1 MVPAKRR
8 NSQPTLAEVQALFEE
23 WRENRK
29 GRDPIPPALWAKAV
43 ALSKIHSIN
52 AISRDLRLSYNELKS
67 RASAQEPQH
76 AFIEIGAVTTIEC
89 TIEMEKPGSRKMQ
102 VYQGRLSGRRRPREE
117 LLGMIQVT
125 PQMRI
130 LLAMEP
136 VDFRKGID
144 GLAGTMKGFAM
155 DPFSGVLFIF
165 RNRRGTSLKV
175 LMYDGQGF
183 WLCQKRLSKGRFRLW
198 SKERE
203 PHPYGR
209 P

>member
-23 WRENRK
+23 WREKKK

-89 TIEMEKPGSRKMQ
+89 TIEMEKPGGRKMRMCIRGACPD
-102 VYQGRLSGRRRPREE
+102 VGD
-117 LLGMIQVT
+117 
-125 PQMRI
+125 
-130 LLAMEP
+130 LA
-136 VDFRKGID
+136 R
-144 GLAGTMKGFAM
+144 
-155 DPFSGVLFIF
+155 S
-165 RNRRGTSLKV
+165 
-175 LMYDGQGF
+175 F
-183 WLCQKRLSKGRFRLW
+183 WA
-198 SKERE
+198 
-203 PHPYGR
+203 
-209 P
+209 